1 MKKLL
6 FMLLAVVAFVVSCE
20 KRSLPEADLNIVQW
34 RYPPTG
40 LPDNI
45 EQIMTEPSLWLTE
58 GYAMDA
64 KVEDGKITVV
74 NSNAG
79 NDGEFL
85 IAAWSFTGDECTTY
99 YMNSAIQKM
108 QTWKQEWNKQ
118 MIIDYQD
125 GVITLSLK
133 EEAKLVNNP
142 NLIRVYSIRVATQ
155 QEYDRIMKL
164 LEE

>member
-1 MKKLL
+1 MGYRYLKLL
-6 FMLLAVVAFVVSCE
+6 VLLMFTVSCE
-20 KRSLPEADLNIVQW
+20 KSTLPEADPNIVQW
-34 RYPPTG
+34 CYPPTS
-40 LPDNI
+40 LPENI
-45 EQIMTEPSLWLTE
+45 EQILTCSPLWLTD
-58 GYAMDA
+58 GHAMDA

-99 YMNSAIQKM
+99 YMNSAIHKM

>member
-1 MKKLL
+1 MGAVSIEKMNSIKQKGFEATAKDNAEFATLQIVNE
-6 FMLLAVVAFVVSCE
+6 MLARKIEV
-20 KRSLPEADLNIVQW
+20 LPIDLHKSEAK
-34 RYPPTG
+34 
-40 LPDNI
+40 
-45 EQIMTEPSLWLTE
+45 MF
-58 GYAMDA
+58 

-79 NDGEFL
+79 NDGEFP

-108 QTWKQEWNKQ
+108 QTWKQEWNKH

>member
-1 MKKLL
+1 MGYRYLKLFVLLL
-6 FMLLAVVAFVVSCE
+6 FAVSCE
-20 KRSLPEADLNIVQW
+20 KRSLPETDLNIVQW
-34 RYPPTG
+34 CYPPTE

-79 NDGEFL
+79 NDGEFP